1 MNLLEFDS
9 SISINNVYASSTLTG
24 ATVCG
29 TNICGTSKIFEGGTC
44 LASTYLGINACA
56 CDSAK
61 LGTHLPAY
69 YLNTGSTAICATTA
83 INSKALCGCVPAS
96 FLLSGG
102 TAVCTTCA
110 IGAKSLCGCVP
121 ASFLLSG
128 GTAVCATSAIDSK
141 GLCGCT
147 PNCFLGATA
156 CANDSAKLGNHL
168 PSYYLSTG
176 GTATCACD
184 SAKLG
189 GVLPAG
195 YLLSGGTAVCA
206 TSAIDSKALC
216 GCTPVCF
223 LGVNAT
229 AVCATCAV
237 GAKSLCGCVPASFLL
252 SGGTA
257 VCATCAV
264 GAKSLCGCIPSCF
277 LGATACACDT
287 AKFNNQ
293 LPAYYLNTGSTITCA
308 ADSAKLNNKLP
319 SYYLNTGSTAICA
332 TCAVGAKSLCG
343 CVPASFL
350 LSGGTA
356 VCATCAGN
364 ASTVAGCTPSCF
376 LGVTAC
382 ACDSKCLGG
391 HLPAYYLNTGTTITC
406 AADSAKLN
414 NKLPAY
420 YLNTGST
427 ALCATC
433 AGNASTLV
441 GCTPSCFLGVN
452 ATAVCATCSISSKAL
467 CGCVP
472 ASFLLSGGT
481 ALCATTA
488 GNALC
493 LGGVLPAGY
502 LLSGG
507 TAKNSL
513 CLNGHTEAALSVC
526 NAVCVNGHAEANLS
540 VANSACL
547 GGNLANTYAPLA
559 SPNFTTCICTPV
571 MCSTGVVKGTIISG
585 STCVESPVIQLT
597 TGAGVGCVF
606 TSNATG
612 CGVWCTPA
620 AGGIAWSGST
630 ANGVGTYYSASKI
643 CSNPNMTFDGTKLGV
658 TGNICASTCLCS
670 PTICATTCFIGS
682 GAGLTGTAASL
693 KSNDSSCL
701 NGVLPAGYLL
711 SGGTA
716 KNSLCLGG
724 NLAACYA
731 QLDSPAFTTLA
742 IISHATNPYLGL
754 CKSNATAHLWLLQ
767 ASADVVG
774 LGCSLANSLCIDAN
788 GNAVTTANM
797 TAACFVG
804 SGAGL
809 TGTAASLTAGV
820 ATTANALCGCVP
832 SCFLG
837 AGATAVCATCA
848 GNATTAGSA
857 GSATVATCLSGYA
870 AGNAGYASSAG
881 SAPASDVYAWAK
893 ASVKPSY
900 TYTEVGALA
909 AAGTANCAVIASCLV
924 GVSIAG
930 NANYATTA
938 GSAGSAPA
946 SDVYAWAKSSTF
958 AIGAG
963 NPTFS
968 GSICVTTCGTA
979 VDWIA
984 TSDCRLKTC
993 IQPISNALSTV
1004 MKLQGICYELCND
1017 ESHENQIGLSAQDV
1031 EKILPVIVSHS
1042 KPNEED
1048 AKYGI
1053 TDDKLGLKYNKLG
1066 ALLIEAMKEQQKQIE
1081 ENEKQIH
1088 ALCLELNYMRNYNK

>member
-1 MNLLEFDS
+1 MAIVLSDNIQANAPKSIDSRYLNNLVPYTSVSAANAAILSGVRF
-9 SISINNVYASSTLTG
+9 TGLT
-24 ATVCG
+24 VNILG
-29 TNICGTSKIFEGGTC
+29 TEYWYGTGVLDACLVTKSAGGTWGSITGVLSGQTDLQTC
-44 LASTYLGINACA
+44 LNG
-56 CDSAK
+56 K
-61 LGTHLPAY
+61 LA
-69 YLNTGSTAICATTA
+69 
-83 INSKALCGCVPAS
+83 
-96 FLLSGG
+96 SGG
-102 TAVCTTCA
+102 TAV
-110 IGAKSLCGCVP
+110 
-121 ASFLLSG
+121 
-128 GTAVCATSAIDSK
+128 
-141 GLCGCT
+141 
-147 PNCFLGATA
+147 
-156 CANDSAKLGNHL
+156 
-168 PSYYLSTG
+168 
-176 GTATCACD
+176 
-184 SAKLG
+184 
-189 GVLPAG
+189 
-195 YLLSGGTAVCA
+195 
-206 TSAIDSKALC
+206 
-216 GCTPVCF
+216 
-223 LGVNAT
+223 
-229 AVCATCAV
+229 
-237 GAKSLCGCVPASFLL
+237 
-252 SGGTA
+252 
-257 VCATCAV
+257 
-264 GAKSLCGCIPSCF
+264 
-277 LGATACACDT
+277 
-287 AKFNNQ
+287 
-293 LPAYYLNTGSTITCA
+293 
-308 ADSAKLNNKLP
+308 
-319 SYYLNTGSTAICA
+319 
-332 TCAVGAKSLCG
+332 
-343 CVPASFL
+343 
-350 LSGGTA
+350 
-356 VCATCAGN
+356 
-364 ASTVAGCTPSCF
+364 
-376 LGVTAC
+376 
-382 ACDSKCLGG
+382 
-391 HLPAYYLNTGTTITC
+391 
-406 AADSAKLN
+406 
-414 NKLPAY
+414 
-420 YLNTGST
+420 
-427 ALCATC
+427 
-433 AGNASTLV
+433 
-441 GCTPSCFLGVN
+441 
-452 ATAVCATCSISSKAL
+452 
-467 CGCVP
+467 
-472 ASFLLSGGT
+472 
-481 ALCATTA
+481 CATTA

-643 CSNPNMTFDGTKLGV
+643 CSNANMTFDGTKLGV

-682 GAGLTGTAASL
+682 GAGLTGTATSL

-731 QLDSPAFTTLA
+731 QLDSPAFTTHA

-857 GSATVATCLSGYA
+857 GSATVATCLNGYT
-870 AGNAGYASSAG
+870 AGRAG
-881 SAPASDVYAWAK
+881 SADNACCLAGY
-893 ASVKPSY
+893 
-900 TYTEVGALA
+900 GA
-909 AAGTANCAVIASCLV
+909 G
-924 GVSIAG
+924 IAG
-930 NANYATTA
+930 NACNANCLCGIVGTSYLCFGVNDLVSQHLTIVGA
-938 GSAGSAPA
+938 GGAYNENIRLPLA
-946 SDVYAWAKSSTF
+946 SGGWASLMMGGGCCICGTDANTWGLFVCGGNFAIVRNTSTF
-958 AIGAG
+958 SSGLELSCTGI
-963 NPTFS
+963 FS
-968 GSICVTTCGTA
+968 WMNGVCLNATCGIAT
-979 VDWIA
+979 DWIA

-993 IQPISNALSTV
+993 IKPIMGALSTV
-1004 MKLQGICYELCND
+1004 MQLQGICYELCDD
-1017 ESHENQIGLSAQDV
+1017 EKHLNQIGLIAQSV
-1031 EKILPVIVSHS
+1031 QLILPEVVSHS
-1042 KPNEED
+1042 KPSETD

-1053 TDDKLGLKYNKLG
+1053 TDDKLGLKYDKLS
-1066 ALLIEAMKEQQKQIE
+1066 AVLIEAIKEQQKQIE
-1081 ENEKQIH
+1081 EQQKQI
-1088 ALCLELNYMRNYNK
+1088 ACLRSDWNYYKNYNC